1 MNNYKRFSS
10 AAFTLIEL
18 SFVILIIGVLIAA
31 IVLGKNLI
39 SRSKI
44 SNAQTLAQSSSVLSI
59 PELRMW
65 IETSLDR
72 SFKPNEMVDG
82 GSITTWNDINPIA
95 SKVSVSSVGSGPN
108 RPTYST
114 VHTINSIP
122 GVWFQNSASDY
133 LKIDDASFLN
143 NTDYTICVSEKRES
157 NAAGNYF
164 IGDTTVTTSNQ
175 NLLLGYL
182 ADGTVIH
189 SQAGTTVAAN
199 TNTYSSSVELFASS
213 KLPRVFC
220 FIQDS
225 VAGKKSTYI
234 NGILAATSNNTSKLS
249 NITSLSIGRSY
260 SGVIGEVII
269 FTKALNLAEINT
281 VKDSFFANL
290 FISEAFAQ
298 TNNISEMQSV
308 MGYMGKKLI
317 IPIAPKGTTCI
328 GGTVTGSTCDITTCA
343 VTTANVT
350 QSSVNQGSG
359 ALTCNAGYSG
369 SPTYTCASGTFT
381 PGGSAC
387 TGISCPVSVTGV
399 SSPSSVGYAATSTP
413 LTCNAAGYTGSVNYT
428 CTTGTLSVTGS
439 CSAITC
445 PVSITGVSSPSSV
458 GYTATPTNLTCN
470 VAGYSGT
477 VSYTCTT
484 GSLSTT
490 GSCTMSC
497 SAGYVNISG
506 TCQYFGTVNFTCKNS
521 GSSANLPPSSC
532 SSPLPSAFSSYYSYN
547 SSNGVQSLTIP
558 KTGIYRIG
566 AYGGMSSNNGNGSP
580 VSGTSWLY
588 GGTVI
593 AECNF
598 TEGQILEM
606 VVGANGYQIEAT
618 TADGSSDATGG
629 SSWVTLGSG
638 SASSIG
644 SVVVFAGHGNARGD
658 CGYNYPNNC
667 GYNNNYLSAATI
679 FNGLSYNRSGDY
691 CYGGF
696 GGGICTDD
704 AMQQAMSNTTGTC
717 TGMSLIN
724 NSTNSSGSGMIT
736 IILLN

>member
-1 MNNYKRFSS
+1 MYKSCKK
-10 AAFTLIEL
+10 AFTLIEL

-82 GSITTWNDINPIA
+82 APITVWNDINPFA
-95 SKVSVSSVGSGPN
+95 SKVSVSSVGTGPN

-122 GVWFQNSASDY
+122 GVWFQSSAGDY
-133 LKIDDASFLN
+133 LRIGDASFLN

-189 SQAGTTVAAN
+189 SQAGTTAAAN
-199 TNTYSSSVELFASS
+199 TNAYSSSVELFASS

-225 VAGKKSTYI
+225 VAGKSTYI
-234 NGILAATSNNTSKLS
+234 NGILAATSTNTSKLS

-298 TNNISEMQSV
+298 TSISEMQSV
-308 MGYMGKKLI
+308 MGYLGNKLNV
-317 IPIAPKGTTCI
+317 PIAPKGTTCI
-328 GGTVTGSTCDITTCA
+328 GGTITGSSCDVTTCN

-350 QSSVNQGSG
+350 QSSVTQGSG
-359 ALTCNAGYSG
+359 TLTCSSGYSG

-399 SSPSSVGYAATSTP
+399 SSPSSVGYAATSTS

-428 CTTGTLSVTGS
+428 CTNGTLSVTGS
-439 CSAITC
+439 CSGTC
-445 PVSITGVSSPSSV
+445 ISLNNGAGGTFNGGGLTTNNQYAQKACESVYGTG
-458 GYTATPTNLTCN
+458 N
-470 VAGYSGT
+470 
-477 VSYTCTT
+477 CTT
-484 GSLSTT
+484 GSCSSFSYWYQNGSTT
-490 GSCTMSC
+490 CNCSKPAGSYEWIYSNTGN
-497 SAGYVNISG
+497 AEVGV
-506 TCQYFGTVNFTCKNS
+506 
-521 GSSANLPPSSC
+521 GSD
-532 SSPLPSAFSSYYSYN
+532 
-547 SSNGVQSLTIP
+547 
-558 KTGIYRIG
+558 
-566 AYGGMSSNNGNGSP
+566 YGGGQATSVAGDNLFVRQKGSNACGS
-580 VSGTSWLY
+580 
-588 GGTVI
+588 
-593 AECNF
+593 N
-598 TEGQILEM
+598 
-606 VVGANGYQIEAT
+606 
-618 TADGSSDATGG
+618 
-629 SSWVTLGSG
+629 SWVLALLALASG
-638 SASSIG
+638 CPG
-644 SVVVFAGHGNARGD
+644 
-658 CGYNYPNNC
+658 
-667 GYNNNYLSAATI
+667 AT
-679 FNGLSYNRSGDY
+679 D
-691 CYGGF
+691 
-696 GGGICTDD
+696 
-704 AMQQAMSNTTGTC
+704 
-717 TGMSLIN
+717 
-724 NSTNSSGSGMIT
+724 
-736 IILLN
+736 

>member
-213 KLPRVFC
+213 KMPRVFC

-317 IPIAPKGTTCI
+317 IPIAPKGTSCV
-328 GGTVTGSTCDITTCA
+328 GGAVTGSSCDITTCN

-350 QSSVNQGSG
+350 QSSVSQGSG
-359 ALTCNAGYSG
+359 ALTCSAGYTG

-399 SSPSSVGYAATSTP
+399 SSPSSVGYTPSSTSMS
-413 LTCNAAGYTGSVNYT
+413 CNAAGYSGSVNYT

-439 CSAITC
+439 CTSTCGSTSYQVFTSGSSYTLPAGSCTVKVWAIGGGGGAAGATSNDGDSGGGGGAGGVVYRTYTVTAGQSVSYSIASGGSGGSGAGNGSSGGSTSATVNGIT
-445 PVSITGVSSPSSV
+445 ITAFGGSGGQFNNGVTVGGGSYSGGDGGANGGSGVGIASDAGGPGGGAIGGVSGSTNGSSGGTGANSADV
-458 GYTATPTNLTCN
+458 SGLFAALSA
-470 VAGYSGT
+470 AGYSTSSGGA
-477 VSYTCTT
+477 
-484 GSLSTT
+484 GSPA
-490 GSCTMSC
+490 GSGGSNNAGASASGFGCGGGG
-497 SAGYVNISG
+497 AGYWGGSG
-506 TCQYFGTVNFTCKNS
+506 
-521 GSSANLPPSSC
+521 GS
-532 SSPLPSAFSSYYSYN
+532 
-547 SSNGVQSLTIP
+547 
-558 KTGIYRIG
+558 GIYGGGGGG
-566 AYGGMSSNNGNGSP
+566 ASGYYTSPINWQGGYGGNGA
-580 VSGTSWLY
+580 V
-588 GGTVI
+588 VI
-593 AECNF
+593 K
-598 TEGQILEM
+598 
-606 VVGANGYQIEAT
+606 
-618 TADGSSDATGG
+618 
-629 SSWVTLGSG
+629 
-638 SASSIG
+638 
-644 SVVVFAGHGNARGD
+644 
-658 CGYNYPNNC
+658 
-667 GYNNNYLSAATI
+667 
-679 FNGLSYNRSGDY
+679 
-691 CYGGF
+691 
-696 GGGICTDD
+696 
-704 AMQQAMSNTTGTC
+704 
-717 TGMSLIN
+717 
-724 NSTNSSGSGMIT
+724 
-736 IILLN
+736 LN